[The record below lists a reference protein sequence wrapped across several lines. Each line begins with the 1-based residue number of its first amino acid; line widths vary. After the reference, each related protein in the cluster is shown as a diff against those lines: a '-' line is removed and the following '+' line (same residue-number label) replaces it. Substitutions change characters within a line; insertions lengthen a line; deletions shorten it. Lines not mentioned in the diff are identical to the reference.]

1 MERIDKINYYLDIA
15 ETVIER
21 GTCLRRNFG
30 AIIVKNDE
38 IISKLFLT
46 KFLINMKEFAIFWS
60 TIIILELFM

>member
-15 ETVIER
+15 ETVVER

-38 IISKLFLT
+38 IIDVYKRQPPVDIFYQ
-46 KFLINMKEFAIFWS
+46 IKEKKS
-60 TIIILELFM
+60 T